1 MGLSD
6 TLKRSFIAGIALVA
20 PLVVTFVAFRLI
32 FGWLR
37 GLLNPIIQSTGLV
50 SLSGNIEIVAELGAF
65 VILFFIIALLGY
77 VAQRSLGAYFFDLF
91 DRLIGLIP
99 MVSVIYSSVRQVS
112 DALVT
117 KESRYESVALVEY
130 PRDGLYA
137 LGFVTSESPRAIVDA
152 LGEEAY
158 NVYLPN
164 SPNPTQG
171 HFMLVPTDQVT
182 ELDLSVSRA
191 IRLLVTTGI
200 AENQEELAEFQQDV
214 RDQLDETDVSADEV
228 VDTDKRWDRL

>member
-1 MGLSD
+1 MGLTD
-6 TLKRSFIAGIALVA
+6 TLKRSFIAGVALVA

-37 GLLNPIIQSTGLV
+37 GILNPIIEGTGLIA
-50 SLSGNIEIVAELGAF
+50 LTGNVEIVAQLGAL
-65 VILFFIIALLGY
+65 VILFLIIALLGY
-77 VAQRSLGAYFFDLF
+77 LAQRSVGAYAFGLF
-91 DRLIGLIP
+91 DRVVGVIP

-117 KESRYESVALVEY
+117 KESRYDSVALVEY
-130 PRDGLYA
+130 PRNGLYV
-137 LGFVTSESPRAIVDA
+137 LGFVTSESPRAVVNA

-171 HFMLVPTDQVT
+171 NFTLVPTDQVI

-200 AENQEELAEFQQDV
+200 AEDQQELAEFQQDV
-214 RDQLDETDVSADEV
+214 REQIDEKEISMDDV
-228 VDTDKRWDRL
+228 VDTDGL